1 MLGDDIVIAN
11 VEVAKQYS
19 LLMQDL
25 GMEINPH
32 KSLTS
37 HKGVCEFAKRL
48 ISKTFEL
55 TPIGPKNLVQALT
68 SHNMIPSLF
77 LDLVGKGMNLTQG
90 YCEERFAK
98 LPKTFVKGR
107 KNLAKA
113 LL

>member
-1 MLGDDIVIAN
+1 M
-11 VEVAKQYS
+11 QYS
-19 LLMQDL
+19 IIMKDL

-32 KSLTS
+32 KSLVS
-37 HKGVCEFAKRL
+37 SKGVCEFAKRL
-48 ISKTFEL
+48 VSPTSEL
-55 TPIGPKNLVQALT
+55 TPIGPKNLVQAMT

-77 LDLVGKGMNLTQG
+77 VDLAGKGMNLTQG

-107 KNLAKA
+107 RNLAKS

>member
-1 MLGDDIVIAN
+1 LLGDDIVIAHTD
-11 VEVAKQYS
+11 VAKQYS

-37 HKGVCEFAKRL
+37 QKGVCEFAKRL
-48 ISKTFEL
+48 VSNSYEL
-55 TPIGPKNLVQALT
+55 TPIGPKNLVQAMT

-77 LDLVGKGMNLTQG
+77 LDLAGKGMNLTQG
-90 YCEERFAK
+90 YCEERFSK